1 MGYAADLGDSSSWY
15 IQGGPALLMPTDGD
29 QTTEL
34 SGKVGLKTEL
44 SDNLEAYGEV
54 DFMTTGEIDLDEDL
68 DYGLKV
74 GLTYSF

>member
-1 MGYAADLGDSSSWY
+1 M
-15 IQGGPALLMPTDGD
+15 LMPTDGD